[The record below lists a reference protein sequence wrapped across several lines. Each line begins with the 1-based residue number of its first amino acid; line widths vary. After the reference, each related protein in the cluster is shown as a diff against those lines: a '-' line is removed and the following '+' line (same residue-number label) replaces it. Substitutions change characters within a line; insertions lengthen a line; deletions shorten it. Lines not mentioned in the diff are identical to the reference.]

1 MMGTKERNFQPLPE
15 NISLEDL
22 VPVDNFYRRLQ
33 EKLNLSFVR
42 ELVEDRYAASGRPSI
57 DPEVFFRL
65 QLVMFYEGI
74 RSERELIRVV
84 SDRLSVRWYIGYDLH
99 EPLPDHSSL
108 TRIRDRFGLSVFR
121 EFFERIVQLCVE
133 AGLVWG
139 EELYFDATKVDANA
153 SLDSIAPRFY
163 VEEHLDEVFTTL
175 EEPPNAEQEE
185 AIVSTVSKR
194 GESPV
199 AELYELPFVDDN
211 LLAEE
216 NAAREDWI
224 SRNGRQRREQKGVWY
239 RRKADFL
246 ASSTDPDSS
255 PMKRRES
262 KGSHLG
268 YYTHYVVD
276 GGKSR
281 VILDALVTPFEVTE
295 NQPMLDLLW
304 RTSFRWKIA
313 PRQVT
318 GDTAYGTTENIAA
331 MELAGIRAYVPL
343 TGAGKARPYFSK
355 EEFAYDPDRD
365 IYRCPAG
372 ETLTP
377 KTFRSARSQILY
389 KTEPGTCASCSM
401 RSRCTDNKTGRQV
414 LRHRDE
420 RYVDRVKSYR
430 GTFAYEKALR
440 KRRVWVEPLFAE
452 AKDWHGLRRFRLR
465 RLEKVNIEALLIA
478 SGQNIK
484 RLVAARERGPRKLAQ
499 AAVLRPPD
507 RVSLCKPHLTGQWSA
522 FAGAKAYFNRLST
535 LAIWPRITSHR
546 LGSLHRSLGLFAGWS
561 VATTRKKS
569 LCNEL
574 AGVGG
579 FILKKGQ
586 GTTSPIQHGR

>member
-1 MMGTKERNFQPLPE
+1 MMGMKERNFRSLPE

-22 VPVDNFYRRLQ
+22 VAEDNFYRRLQ
-33 EKLNLSFVR
+33 EKLDLSFVR
-42 ELVEDRYAASGRPSI
+42 DLVEDLYAHSGRPSV

-65 QLVMFYEGI
+65 QLVMFHEGI
-74 RSERELIRVV
+74 RSERELMRIV
-84 SDRLSVRWYIGYDLH
+84 SDRLSARWYVGYDLF
-99 EPLPDHSSL
+99 ETLPDHSSL

-153 SLDSIAPRFY
+153 SLDSITPRFF
-163 VEEHLDEVFTTL
+163 VEAHLGELFAEEEDLLSGQQEQSVTTTMS
-175 EEPPNAEQEE
+175 NGQSA
-185 AIVSTVSKR
+185 SS
-194 GESPV
+194 V
-199 AELYELPFVDDN
+199 AELYELPSADDET
-211 LLAEE
+211 LVAY
-216 NAAREDWI
+216 NAAKDDWI
-224 SRNGRQRREQKGVWY
+224 SRDGRQRREQIGVWY

-246 ASSTDPDSS
+246 ASKTDPDSS
-255 PMKRRES
+255 PMKRRNS

-276 GGKSR
+276 GGKNR
-281 VILDALVTPFEVTE
+281 IILNALVTPFEVTE

-331 MELAGIRAYVPL
+331 VERAGIRAYVPL

-355 EEFAYDPDRD
+355 EEFAYDPEQDL
-365 IYRCPAG
+365 YQCPAG
-372 ETLTP
+372 EILRP
-377 KTFRSARSQILY
+377 KTFRSARNQIIY
-389 KTEPGTCASCSM
+389 KTEPGICNCCSM
-401 RSRCTDNKTGRQV
+401 RPQCTDNKTGRQV
-414 LRHRDE
+414 LRHLEE

-440 KRRVWVEPLFAE
+440 KRRVWVEPLFGE

-478 SGQNIK
+478 SGQNVK

-499 AAVLRPPD
+499 AEALRPPD
-507 RVSLCKPHLTGQWSA
+507 PVSRCGSHVSGRWPS
-522 FAGAKAYFNRLST
+522 FAGAKAYFNRL
-535 LAIWPRITSHR
+535 LRFNQ
-546 LGSLHRSLGLFAGWS
+546 GSFGMGFTPSQNYSWSRSSQTQALFLSAG
-561 VATTRKKS
+561 
-569 LCNEL
+569 
-574 AGVGG
+574 
-579 FILKKGQ
+579 
-586 GTTSPIQHGR
+586 

>member
-1 MMGTKERNFQPLPE
+1 MMGKKERDFHPLP
-15 NISLEDL
+15 NDICLEDL
-22 VPVDNFYRRLQ
+22 VPEDNCYRRLQ
-33 EKLNLSFVR
+33 EKLDLSFVR
-42 ELVEDRYAASGRPSI
+42 ELVEDLYAASGRPSV

-74 RSERELIRVV
+74 SSERELMRIV
-84 SDRLSVRWYIGYDLH
+84 SDRLSVRWYVGYDLR

-121 EFFERIVQLCVE
+121 EFFERIVQMCVE

-163 VEEHLDEVFTTL
+163 VEEHLGEVFTV
-175 EEPPNAEQEE
+175 EEPPNAEQEDNE
-185 AIVSTVSKR
+185 STATSDYPR
-194 GESPV
+194 SE
-199 AELYELPFVDDN
+199 AELFELPSVGDDA
-211 LLAEE
+211 LAEA
-216 NAAREDWI
+216 NAAKDDWI
-224 SRNGRQRREQKGVWY
+224 SRNGRQRRERKGVWY

-255 PMKRRES
+255 PMKRRNS

-281 VILDALVTPFEVTE
+281 VILNVLVTPFEVTE

-331 MELAGIRAYVPL
+331 VEQAGLRAYVPL

-355 EEFAYDPDRD
+355 EEFTYDPQQDL
-365 IYRCPAG
+365 YQCPAG
-372 ETLTP
+372 EILRP
-377 KTFRSARSQILY
+377 KTFRAARNQVLY
-389 KTEPGTCASCSM
+389 KTEPGTCYSCSM
-401 RSRCTDNKTGRQV
+401 RARCTDNKTGRQL
-414 LRHRDE
+414 LRHLEE
-420 RYVDRVKSYR
+420 RYVDRVKGYR

-440 KRRVWVEPLFAE
+440 KRRVWVEPLFGE
-452 AKDWHGLRRFRLR
+452 AKDWHGMRRFRLR
-465 RLEKVNIEALLIA
+465 RLKKVNIEALLIA
-478 SGQNIK
+478 SGQNVK
-484 RLVAARERGPRKLAQ
+484 RLVAARERGPRRLAQ
-499 AAVLRPPD
+499 AAALRPPNT
-507 RVSLCKPHLTGQWSA
+507 VSRCRSHVPGRWPP
-522 FAGAKAYFNRLST
+522 FADVQAYFNRLASLDKT
-535 LAIWPRITSHR
+535 VSGGERCDPSRR
-546 LGSLHRSLGLFAGWS
+546 LPGYQW
-561 VATTRKKS
+561 
-569 LCNEL
+569 
-574 AGVGG
+574 VGR
-579 FILKKGQ
+579 
-586 GTTSPIQHGR
+586 TPECSA